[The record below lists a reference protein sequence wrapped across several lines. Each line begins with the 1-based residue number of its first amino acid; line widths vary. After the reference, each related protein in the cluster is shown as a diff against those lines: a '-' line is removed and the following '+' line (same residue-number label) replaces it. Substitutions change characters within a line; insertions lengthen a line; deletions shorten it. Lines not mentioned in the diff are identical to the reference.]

1 MYCILIDSN
10 CIYACTD
17 ANRFEHELQNYAN
30 VKNARVEFRK
40 PEQESIMF
48 QREIEIHCEFC
59 LIKLGDSK
67 AKKPKHHSQK
77 HRELMREHE
86 LSCNKWN
93 ELAAKVMEI

>member
-1 MYCILIDSN
+1 
-10 CIYACTD
+10 
-17 ANRFEHELQNYAN
+17 
-30 VKNARVEFRK
+30 
-40 PEQESIMF
+40 MF